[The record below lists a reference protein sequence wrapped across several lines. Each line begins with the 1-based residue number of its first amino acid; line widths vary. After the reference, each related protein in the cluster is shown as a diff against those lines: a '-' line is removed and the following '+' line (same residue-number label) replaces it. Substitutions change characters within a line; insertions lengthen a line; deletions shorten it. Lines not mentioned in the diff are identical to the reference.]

1 MLPPRAVPDGKTD
14 EDERVMNPDEIDGT
28 FRLPMLSTAPAVMKL
43 VEEVEVDVPVG
54 EPGAEVQVFIAD
66 VQVSVDA
73 VDTAVPAAVSTSVG
87 VAVEL
92 EELQPLLESVGE
104 ESVALDDELEEDDP
118 ESDPEPE
125 ESESAQTQVIPV
137 IRPTL

>member
-14 EDERVMNPDEIDGT
+14 EDERVMNPDEMEGT
-28 FRLPMLSTAPAVMKL
+28 LRLPMLSTAPAVMKL

-73 VDTAVPAAVSTSVG
+73 VVPAAVLASVG
-87 VAVEL
+87 VATEL

-118 ESDPEPE
+118 ESDPEAE